1 MDAITDLLT
10 DATTLWTA
18 ISVLAVVVIGFVAGR
33 KLFAKL

>member
-18 ISVLAVVVIGFVAGR
+18 VSVLAVVVIGFVIGR
-33 KLFAKL
+33 KLIFKL